1 MSEEIFVAPHDAKGD
16 RLKEARLTKLN
27 TLKEAGINPYPY
39 KYDVTAK
46 AADLQEKYKDLP
58 AEEETSD
65 VVRVAGRIK
74 AYRNSGMF
82 MDLYDESG
90 KIQIFSYKKAL
101 PEIEVLKMK
110 NVELGDIIG
119 VEGVVRRSQKGEL
132 SIKTTEIT
140 VLSKALATLP
150 EKFHG
155 LTDVEARYRQ
165 RYVDLIMNDESKDKL
180 RKRSKITSI
189 IRNVLAEKDFLEV
202 ETPMLHG
209 ILGGAS
215 AKPFVTHF
223 NALDRDFYLRI
234 APELFLKRLIVGGL
248 ADGVF
253 EINRNFRNEGIDIT
267 HNPEFTAF
275 EIYRAYKDAS
285 YMMGIAEELCE
296 KIAMDLYGSTKV
308 TFADKE
314 LNFKGPYPR
323 ITVAD
328 AIKKETGLDV
338 LAMNEKEI
346 KLAAEKVGLE
356 LTGTEKWGHVVQEL
370 FEEKVEHT
378 LVQPCFITD
387 FPKDVSPLIKEH
399 PEDSRLTQ
407 GAEFFVNTWEVGP
420 IYSELSD
427 PQDQFERFME
437 QVNQRDAGDDEAQMM
452 DSDFITALEN
462 GFPPTG
468 GMGIGID
475 RLVML
480 FTDSSSI
487 REIIAFPTL
496 KQK

>member
-1 MSEEIFVAPHDAKGD
+1 MEEIFVAPHDAEGD
-16 RLKEARLTKLN
+16 RLKQARLVKLN
-27 TLKEAGINPYPY
+27 NLKEAGINPYPY
-39 KYDVTAK
+39 KYEVTAK

-58 AEEETSD
+58 AETETED
-65 VVRVAGRIK
+65 VVKVAGRIK

-82 MDLYDESG
+82 IDLYDESG

-119 VEGVVRRSQKGEL
+119 VEGIVRRSQKGEL
-132 SIKTTEIT
+132 SIKTKEIT
-140 VLSKALATLP
+140 VLSKSLATLP

-155 LTDVEARYRQ
+155 LTDVEQRYRQ
-165 RYVDLIMNDESKDKL
+165 RYVDLIVNDETKDKL
-180 RKRSKITSI
+180 RKRSRIISI
-189 IRNVLAEKDFLEV
+189 IRNVLEQKEFLEV
-202 ETPMLHG
+202 ETPMLHS

-215 AKPFVTHF
+215 ASPFVTHH
-223 NALDRDFYLRI
+223 NSLNKDLYLRI

-248 ADGVF
+248 SDGVF

-275 EIYRAYKDAS
+275 EVYRAYKDAD
-285 YMMGIAEELCE
+285 YMMKLAEELCE
-296 KIAMDLYGSTKV
+296 KIAVDLYGGTKV
-308 TFADKE
+308 KFSEAE
-314 LNFKGPYPR
+314 LEFKGPYPR
-323 ITVAD
+323 IPVAE

-338 LAMNEKEI
+338 LSMDAEEI
-346 KLAAEKVGLE
+346 RKAAEGIGME
-356 LTGTEKWGHVVQEL
+356 MDGTEKWGQVVQEI

-378 LVQPCFITD
+378 LIQPCFITD

-399 PEDSRLTQ
+399 PEDDRLTQ

-437 QVNQRDAGDDEAQMM
+437 QVKQRDAGDDEAQMM
-452 DSDFITALEN
+452 DADFITALEN

-468 GMGIGID
+468 GMGLGID

-480 FTDSSSI
+480 FTDSQSI
-487 REIIAFPTL
+487 REVIAFPTL
-496 KQK
+496 KTKF